1 MMRASMDRKRYLADE
16 AGAAAAEFALVSI
29 IFLSMMLG
37 IIDAARFAW
46 EFNSA
51 KAAARAGARLAV
63 VSPPVVSQLVA
74 YNAVTSL
81 SLPGGAPLPT
91 DGVSIPDYS
100 CTSTSCTSSG
110 TLVSANFTPIV
121 TRMQQYY
128 RKVQA
133 ANVTIKY
140 RERGLG
146 VAGNPYGTDV
156 QPLITVSLQ
165 NITFRPLSLSL
176 FGVTWTLPN
185 VETTFSGEDLA

>member
-1 MMRASMDRKRYLADE
+1 MSMPKIRMGYAGDE
-16 AGAAAAEFALVSI
+16 AGAAAAEFALVSVV
-29 IFLSMMLG
+29 FLSLMLG

-63 VSPPVVSQLVA
+63 VTAPVVSQLVS

-81 SLPGGAPLPT
+81 GLAGGSALPA

-100 CTSTSCTSSG
+100 CTSTSCTGSG
-110 TLVSANFTPIV
+110 TLVTANFTPIV

-128 RKVQA
+128 PKVQA
-133 ANVTIKY
+133 ANVVIKY

-146 VAGNPYGTDV
+146 VAGNPFGTDV
-156 QPLITVSLQ
+156 EPLVTVSLQ
-165 NITFRPLSLSL
+165 NITFRPLSLRL
-176 FGVTWTLPN
+176 FNVTFTLPS
-185 VETTFSGEDLA
+185 VETTFSGEDLG

>member
-1 MMRASMDRKRYLADE
+1 MTTSNLSKEYGRDE
-16 AGAAAAEFALVSI
+16 TGSTAVEFALVSI
-29 IFLSMMLG
+29 VFLTMMFG

-51 KAAARAGARLAV
+51 KAAARAGARLAA
-63 VSPPVVSQLVA
+63 VSPPVVQQLVA
-74 YNAVTSL
+74 YDAVGSL
-81 SLPGGAPLPT
+81 SLPGGAALPS

-100 CTSTSCTSSG
+100 CNSTSCTSSG
-110 TLVSANFTPIV
+110 TQVAANFTPIV

-128 RKVQA
+128 PKVRA
-133 ANVTIKY
+133 SNVTIKY

-156 QPLITVSLQ
+156 EPLITVSITGL
-165 NITFRPLSLSL
+165 TFRPMALRI
-176 FGVTWTLPN
+176 FGITLTLPS

>member
-1 MMRASMDRKRYLADE
+1 MVVGKSHRRYLTDE
-16 AGAAAAEFALVSI
+16 RGAAAAEFAMVSL

-51 KAAARAGARLAV
+51 KAAARAGARLAA
-63 VSPPVVSQLVA
+63 VSPPVVQEFV
-74 YNAVTSL
+74 NFDAVNGPLALAGGS
-81 SLPGGAPLPT
+81 SLPS

-100 CTSTSCTSSG
+100 CNSTSCTPSG
-110 TLVSANFTPIV
+110 TLVAANFTPIV

-156 QPLITVSLQ
+156 QPLITVS
-165 NITFRPLSLSL
+165 ITGVTFRPLSLRI
-176 FGVTWTLPN
+176 FGLTFALPS
-185 VETTFSGEDLA
+185 VETTFSAEDLA